1 MELGSPFEWCRPSRN
16 HIAAYSLCNPIK
28 PALCCSRRRT
38 LWSHQGLLRIMNG
51 PPLTRRAPE
60 SGHCAASARIKLR
73 LLDHLVDEQLQCVGH
88 LDAEGSRHLQVDDQ
102 LEFGRLLDRN
112 SGRQS
117 LPQQPYARRCRIPDL
132 SVFLDH
138 GGEVGR
144 RVADGLEPIVA
155 KNVLHVR

>member
-1 MELGSPFEWCRPSRN
+1 
-16 HIAAYSLCNPIK
+16 
-28 PALCCSRRRT
+28 
-38 LWSHQGLLRIMNG
+38 MNG
-51 PPLTRRAPE
+51 PPLTRRASE

-73 LLDHLVDEQLQCVGH
+73 LLDHLVDKQLQCVGH
-88 LDAEGSRHLQVDDQ
+88 LDAECSRHLQVDDE

-112 SGRQS
+112 SGWQS